1 MHFGFK
7 LPAWAPASEPE
18 GRSEDDLIFKMLLGS
33 PVQDRFPSI
42 SVSVTLLSIL
52 IKYVSHP
59 QAFNTAKMETSNRSN
74 RKS

>member
-1 MHFGFK
+1 MHSGLK
-7 LPAWAPASEPE
+7 LPAWAPAIKSE
-18 GRSEDDLIFKMLLGS
+18 GRSEDDLNFNMLLGS

-59 QAFNTAKMETSNRSN
+59 QAFNTAKEETSHGSN
-74 RKS
+74 GKS